1 MTPDVNVLV
10 AASRKDHPH
19 FELARQWLEIATAQG
34 GFKVLP
40 MVATS
45 FVRIVTNIRVFS
57 VPTPSRLALNFID
70 ALLEAS
76 QTELLPLGDEW
87 KHFGRLVKETELSAN
102 SVPDAWIAA
111 AVLHHGE
118 HLVTFDKGF
127 RKMLP
132 RSRLTVLNPSA

>member
-10 AASRKDHPH
+10 AASRKDHPL
-19 FELARQWLEIATAQG
+19 FESARHWLESATAQG

-45 FVRIVTNIRVFS
+45 FVRIVTNIRVFP
-57 VPTPSRLALNFID
+57 VPTPSPLALNFID

-76 QTELLPLGDEW
+76 QTELLSLGDEW
-87 KHFGRLVKETELSAN
+87 EHFGRLVKETGLTAN

-132 RSRLTVLNPSA
+132 RSRVTVLNPSP